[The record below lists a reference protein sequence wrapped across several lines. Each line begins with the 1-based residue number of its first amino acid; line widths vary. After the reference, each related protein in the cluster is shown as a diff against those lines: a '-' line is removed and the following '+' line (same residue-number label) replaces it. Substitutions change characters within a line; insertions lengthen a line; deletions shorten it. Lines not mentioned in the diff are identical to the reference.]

1 MFDQLKKA
9 VESEIQH
16 IQSTFNE
23 QEKLPVNERRKLG
36 ICLSP
41 IEFRSEESTANAS
54 ILTFRA
60 SYIINDSNFKRGA
73 KVSLKLNSK
82 VIEGRVVDV
91 FDYTIQIFT
100 DSEEEINWKDEQV
113 EINFLPDDRTLN
125 CMRLGM
131 KLLDEHPRI
140 QEFVADFKTE
150 FVAEKQEIEGLNL
163 NQQLAAGAILS
174 AKKTVSIQ
182 GPPGTGKT
190 FLLSKSIEQ
199 LVKNGKKVIVSAPSN
214 TAVDNLAF
222 RIKQL
227 GIPVL
232 RVGNEEKISPDL
244 LDNTLDAWLEKSSDA
259 KVIVNLKKALQK
271 ASQIANRDIRNY
283 TKEAAEEKRAARKE
297 VRELRSE
304 IRSISRKNSQELI
317 SSFQV
322 IAGTPVGLFNALSKD
337 HCADVVVLDE
347 AGQCLFPLAILTAS
361 FGERFIQCGDPQQL
375 SPTVLSHQA
384 GKDGL
389 SMSLLEYAHKQQAA
403 MLLNE
408 QYRMDQEILDL
419 VNPYFYSNQLNSA
432 TFLGDGK
439 VQFIDMAG
447 FGEGETQN
455 ELGSTYNLDEVKAI
469 ESILK
474 LNELNPEKTVILSP
488 YSAQITKI
496 SERLGVKWRVS
507 TIDSMQGQEAE
518 NIVISLTRSNE
529 NQEIGFLKDYRRTNV
544 AISRAKNV
552 CYIIGDSAT
561 LGADPFYGELI
572 QKMENDRN
580 YTSVWELEMGD

>member
-9 VESEIQH
+9 VESEIQY

-82 VIEGRVVDV
+82 AIEGRVVDV
-91 FDYTIQIFT
+91 YDYTIQIFT

-113 EINFLPDDRTLN
+113 EINFQPDDRTLN
-125 CMRLGM
+125 CMRLGI
-131 KLLDEHPRI
+131 KLLEEHPRI
-140 QEFVADFKTE
+140 QQFIPDFNSEYTSE
-150 FVAEKQEIEGLNL
+150 NLEIEGLNS

-174 AKKTVSIQ
+174 TKKTVSIQ

-199 LVKNGKKVIVSAPSN
+199 LVKNGKKIIVSAPSN

-222 RIKQL
+222 RIKLL

-259 KVIVNLKKALQK
+259 KVLVNLKKTLQK
-271 ASQIANRDIRNY
+271 ASQLANRDIRNY
-283 TKEAAEEKRAARKE
+283 TKEAADEKRAARKE
-297 VRELRSE
+297 VRELRCE
-304 IRSISRKNSQELI
+304 IRTISHKNTQQLI

-322 IAGTPVGLFNALSKD
+322 IAGTPVGLFNALSKE

-375 SPTVLSHQA
+375 SPTVLSQQA
-384 GKDGL
+384 AKEGL
-389 SMSLLEYAHKQQAA
+389 SMSLLEFAHQQHPAL
-403 MLLNE
+403 LLNE
-408 QYRMDQEILDL
+408 QYRMDQAILDL

-432 TFLGDGK
+432 SFLATGK
-439 VQFIDMAG
+439 VRFIDMAG

-469 ESILK
+469 DSLLK
-474 LNELNPEKTVILSP
+474 SEQFNPEKTVILSP
-488 YSAQITKI
+488 YSAQITQI
-496 SERLGVKWRVS
+496 SEKLGTIWRVS

-518 NIVISLTRSNE
+518 NILISLTRSNE

-561 LGADPFYGELI
+561 LGADSFYGELI
-572 QKMENDRN
+572 QQLENGGN
-580 YTSVWELEMGD
+580 YSSVWELEIDD

>member
-1 MFDQLKKA
+1 MFEQLKKA
-9 VESEIQH
+9 VESEIQY

-41 IEFRSEESTANAS
+41 IEFKSEESTANAS

-73 KVSLKLNSK
+73 KVALKLNSK
-82 VIEGRVVDV
+82 SIEGRVVDV
-91 FDYTIQIFT
+91 YDYTIQIFT

-113 EINFLPDDRTLN
+113 EINFQPDDRTLN

-131 KLLDEHPRI
+131 KLLEEHPRI
-140 QEFVADFKTE
+140 QQFIPDFNSEYTNE
-150 FVAEKQEIEGLNL
+150 NFEIECLNA

-174 AKKTVSIQ
+174 SKKTVSIQ

-190 FLLSKSIEQ
+190 YLLSKSIEQ
-199 LVKNGKKVIVSAPSN
+199 LVKNGKKIIVSAPSN

-222 RIKQL
+222 RIKLL

-232 RVGNEEKISPDL
+232 RVGNEEKISTDL

-271 ASQIANRDIRNY
+271 ASQVANRDIRNY
-283 TKEAAEEKRAARKE
+283 TKEAADEKRAARKE
-297 VRELRSE
+297 VRDLRSE
-304 IRSISRKNSQELI
+304 IRSISRKNTQQLI

-347 AGQCLFPLAILTAS
+347 AGQCLFPLAVLVAS

-375 SPTVLSHQA
+375 SPTVLSQKA
-384 GKDGL
+384 AKEGL
-389 SMSLLEYAHKQQAA
+389 SMSLLEFAHQQHPAL
-403 MLLNE
+403 LLNE
-408 QYRMDQEILDL
+408 QYRMDQAILDL

-432 TFLGDGK
+432 AFLATGK
-439 VQFIDMAG
+439 VRFIDMAG

-469 ESILK
+469 DSLLK
-474 LNELNPEKTVILSP
+474 SEQFHPEKTVILSP
-488 YSAQITKI
+488 YSAQITQIAEK
-496 SERLGVKWRVS
+496 LGTKWRVS

-518 NIVISLTRSNE
+518 NILISLTRSNE

-561 LGADPFYGELI
+561 LGADSFYGELI
-572 QKMENDRN
+572 QQLENGGN
-580 YTSVWELEMGD
+580 YSSVWELEMED

>member
-1 MFDQLKKA
+1 MFEQLKKA
-9 VESEIQH
+9 VESEIQY

-41 IEFRSEESTANAS
+41 IEFKSEESTANAS

-82 VIEGRVVDV
+82 SIEGRVVDV
-91 FDYTIQIFT
+91 YDYTIQIFT
-100 DSEEEINWKDEQV
+100 DTEEEINWKDEQV
-113 EINFLPDDRTLN
+113 EINFQPDDRTLN

-131 KLLDEHPRI
+131 KLLEEHHRI
-140 QEFVADFKTE
+140 QQFIPDFNSEYTNE
-150 FVAEKQEIEGLNL
+150 NFEIEGLNV

-174 AKKTVSIQ
+174 SKKTVSIQ

-190 FLLSKSIEQ
+190 YLLSKSIEQ
-199 LVKNGKKVIVSAPSN
+199 LVKNGKKIIVSAPSN

-271 ASQIANRDIRNY
+271 ASQVANRDIRNY
-283 TKEAAEEKRAARKE
+283 TKEAADDKRAARKE
-297 VRELRSE
+297 VRDLRSE
-304 IRSISRKNSQELI
+304 IRTISRKNTQELI
-317 SSFQV
+317 ATFQV

-347 AGQCLFPLAILTAS
+347 AGQCLFPLAVLVAS

-375 SPTVLSHQA
+375 SPTVLSQKA
-384 GKDGL
+384 AKEGL
-389 SMSLLEYAHKQQAA
+389 SMSLLEFAHQQHPAL
-403 MLLNE
+403 LLNE
-408 QYRMDQEILDL
+408 QYRMDQAILDL

-432 TFLGDGK
+432 AFLATGK
-439 VQFIDMAG
+439 VRFIDMAG
-447 FGEGETQN
+447 FGEGEIQN

-469 ESILK
+469 DSLLK
-474 LNELNPEKTVILSP
+474 SEQFNPEKTVILSP
-488 YSAQITKI
+488 YSAQITQIAEK
-496 SERLGVKWRVS
+496 LGAKWRVS
-507 TIDSMQGQEAE
+507 TIDSIQGQEAE
-518 NIVISLTRSNE
+518 NILISLTRSNE

-561 LGADPFYGELI
+561 LGADSFYGELI
-572 QKMENDRN
+572 QQLENGGN
-580 YTSVWELEMGD
+580 YSSVWEFIT

>member
-1 MFDQLKKA
+1 MFEQLKKA
-9 VESEIQH
+9 VESEIQY

-41 IEFRSEESTANAS
+41 IEFKSEESTANAS

-73 KVSLKLNSK
+73 KVALKLNSK
-82 VIEGRVVDV
+82 SIEGRVVDV
-91 FDYTIQIFT
+91 YDYTIQIFT
-100 DSEEEINWKDEQV
+100 DTEEEINWKDEQV
-113 EINFLPDDRTLN
+113 EINFQPDDRTLN

-131 KLLDEHPRI
+131 KLLEEHPRI
-140 QEFVADFKTE
+140 QQFIPDFNTE
-150 FVAEKQEIEGLNL
+150 YTNETLEIEGLNA

-174 AKKTVSIQ
+174 SKKTVSIQ

-190 FLLSKSIEQ
+190 YLLSKSIEQ
-199 LVKNGKKVIVSAPSN
+199 LVKNGKKIIVSAPSN

-244 LDNTLDAWLEKSSDA
+244 LENTLDAWLEKSSDA

-271 ASQIANRDIRNY
+271 ASQVANRDIRNY
-283 TKEAAEEKRAARKE
+283 TKEAADEKRAARKE
-297 VRELRSE
+297 VRDLRSE
-304 IRSISRKNSQELI
+304 IRTISRKNTQELI
-317 SSFQV
+317 SNFQV

-361 FGERFIQCGDPQQL
+361 FGQRFIQCGDPQQL
-375 SPTVLSHQA
+375 SPTVLSQKA
-384 GKDGL
+384 AKEGL
-389 SMSLLEYAHKQQAA
+389 SMSLLEFAHQQHPAL
-403 MLLNE
+403 LLNE
-408 QYRMDQEILDL
+408 QYRMDQAILDL

-432 TFLGDGK
+432 AFLTTGK
-439 VQFIDMAG
+439 VRFIDMAG

-469 ESILK
+469 DSLLK
-474 LNELNPEKTVILSP
+474 SEQFNPEKTVILSP
-488 YSAQITKI
+488 YSAQITQIAEK
-496 SERLGVKWRVS
+496 LGAKWRVS

-518 NIVISLTRSNE
+518 NILISLTRSNE

-552 CYIIGDSAT
+552 CYIVGDSAT
-561 LGADPFYGELI
+561 LGADNFYGELI
-572 QKMENDRN
+572 QHLENGGN
-580 YTSVWELEMGD
+580 YSSVWELEIED

>member
-9 VESEIQH
+9 VESEIQY

-82 VIEGRVVDV
+82 AIEGRVVDV
-91 FDYTIQIFT
+91 YDYTIQIFT

-113 EINFLPDDRTLN
+113 EINFQPDDRTLN
-125 CMRLGM
+125 CMRLGI
-131 KLLDEHPRI
+131 KLLEEHPRI
-140 QEFVADFKTE
+140 QQFIPDFNSEYTSE
-150 FVAEKQEIEGLNL
+150 NLEIEGLNS

-174 AKKTVSIQ
+174 TKKTVSIQ

-199 LVKNGKKVIVSAPSN
+199 LVKNGKKIIVSAPSN

-222 RIKQL
+222 RIKLL

-259 KVIVNLKKALQK
+259 KVLVNLKKTLQK
-271 ASQIANRDIRNY
+271 ASQLANRDIRNY
-283 TKEAAEEKRAARKE
+283 TKEAADEKRAARKE
-297 VRELRSE
+297 VRELRCE
-304 IRSISRKNSQELI
+304 IRTISRKNTQQLI

-322 IAGTPVGLFNALSKD
+322 IAGTPVGLFNALSKE

-375 SPTVLSHQA
+375 SPTVLSQQA
-384 GKDGL
+384 AKEGL
-389 SMSLLEYAHKQQAA
+389 SMSLLEFAHQQHPAL
-403 MLLNE
+403 LLNE
-408 QYRMDQEILDL
+408 QYRMDQAILDL

-432 TFLGDGK
+432 SFLATGK
-439 VQFIDMAG
+439 VRFIDMAG

-469 ESILK
+469 DSLLK
-474 LNELNPEKTVILSP
+474 SEQFNPEKTVILSP
-488 YSAQITKI
+488 YSAQITQI
-496 SERLGVKWRVS
+496 SEKLGTIWRVS

-518 NIVISLTRSNE
+518 NILISLTRSNE

-561 LGADPFYGELI
+561 LGADSFYGELI
-572 QKMENDRN
+572 QQLENGGN
-580 YTSVWELEMGD
+580 YSSVWELEIDD

>member
-9 VESEIQH
+9 VESEIQY

-82 VIEGRVVDV
+82 AIEGRVVDV
-91 FDYTIQIFT
+91 YDYTIQIFT

-113 EINFLPDDRTLN
+113 EINFQPDDRTLN
-125 CMRLGM
+125 CMRLGI
-131 KLLDEHPRI
+131 KLLEEHPRI
-140 QEFVADFKTE
+140 QQFIPDFNSEYTSE
-150 FVAEKQEIEGLNL
+150 NLEIEGLNS

-174 AKKTVSIQ
+174 TKKTVSIQ

-199 LVKNGKKVIVSAPSN
+199 LVKNGKKIIVSAPSN

-222 RIKQL
+222 RIKLL

-259 KVIVNLKKALQK
+259 KVLVNLKKTLQK
-271 ASQIANRDIRNY
+271 ASQLANRDIRNY
-283 TKEAAEEKRAARKE
+283 TKEAADEKRAARKE
-297 VRELRSE
+297 VRELRCE
-304 IRSISRKNSQELI
+304 IRTISHKNTQQLI

-322 IAGTPVGLFNALSKD
+322 IAGTPVGLFNALSKE

-375 SPTVLSHQA
+375 SPTVLSQQA
-384 GKDGL
+384 AKEGL
-389 SMSLLEYAHKQQAA
+389 SMSLLEFAHQQHPAL
-403 MLLNE
+403 LLNE
-408 QYRMDQEILDL
+408 QYRMDQAILDL

-432 TFLGDGK
+432 SFLSTGK
-439 VQFIDMAG
+439 VRFIDMAG

-469 ESILK
+469 DSLLK
-474 LNELNPEKTVILSP
+474 SEQFNPEKTVILSP
-488 YSAQITKI
+488 YSAQITQI
-496 SERLGVKWRVS
+496 SEKLGTIWRVS

-518 NIVISLTRSNE
+518 NILISLTRSNE

-561 LGADPFYGELI
+561 LGADSFYGELI
-572 QKMENDRN
+572 QQLENGGN
-580 YTSVWELEMGD
+580 YSSVWELEIDD

>member
-9 VESEIQH
+9 VESEIQY

-41 IEFRSEESTANAS
+41 IEFKSEESSANAS

-82 VIEGRVVDV
+82 AIEGRVVDV
-91 FDYTIQIFT
+91 YDYTIQIFT

-113 EINFLPDDRTLN
+113 EINFQPDDRTLN
-125 CMRLGM
+125 CMRLGI
-131 KLLDEHPRI
+131 KLLEEHPRI
-140 QEFVADFKTE
+140 QQFIPDFNSEYTSE
-150 FVAEKQEIEGLNL
+150 NLEIEGLNS

-174 AKKTVSIQ
+174 TKKTVSIQ

-199 LVKNGKKVIVSAPSN
+199 LVKNGKKIIVSAPSN

-222 RIKQL
+222 RIKLL

-259 KVIVNLKKALQK
+259 KVLVNLKKTLQK
-271 ASQIANRDIRNY
+271 ASQLANRDIRNY
-283 TKEAAEEKRAARKE
+283 TKEAADEKRAARKE
-297 VRELRSE
+297 VRELRCE
-304 IRSISRKNSQELI
+304 IRTISRKNTQQLI

-322 IAGTPVGLFNALSKD
+322 IAGTPVGLFNALSKE

-375 SPTVLSHQA
+375 SPTVLSQQA
-384 GKDGL
+384 AKEGL
-389 SMSLLEYAHKQQAA
+389 SMSLLEFAHQQHPAL
-403 MLLNE
+403 LLNE
-408 QYRMDQEILDL
+408 QYRMDQAILDL

-432 TFLGDGK
+432 SFLSTGK
-439 VQFIDMAG
+439 VRFIDMAG

-469 ESILK
+469 DSLLK
-474 LNELNPEKTVILSP
+474 SEQFNPEKTVILSP
-488 YSAQITKI
+488 YSAQITQI
-496 SERLGVKWRVS
+496 SEKLGTIWRVS

-518 NIVISLTRSNE
+518 NILISLTRSNE
-529 NQEIGFLKDYRRTNV
+529 NQEIGFLKD
-544 AISRAKNV
+544 
-552 CYIIGDSAT
+552 
-561 LGADPFYGELI
+561 
-572 QKMENDRN
+572 
-580 YTSVWELEMGD
+580 

>member
-1 MFDQLKKA
+1 M
-9 VESEIQH
+9 
-16 IQSTFNE
+16 
-23 QEKLPVNERRKLG
+23 G

-41 IEFRSEESTANAS
+41 IEFKSEESTANAS
-54 ILTFRA
+54 VLTFRA

-73 KVSLKLNSK
+73 KVALKLNSK
-82 VIEGRVVDV
+82 SIEGRVVDV
-91 FDYTIQIFT
+91 YDYTIQIFT
-100 DSEEEINWKDEQV
+100 DTEEEINWKDEQV
-113 EINFLPDDRTLN
+113 EINFQPDDRTLN

-131 KLLDEHPRI
+131 KLLEEHPRI
-140 QEFVADFKTE
+140 QQFIPDFNSE
-150 FVAEKQEIEGLNL
+150 YRSEPLEIEGLNT

-174 AKKTVSIQ
+174 SKKTVSIQ

-190 FLLSKSIEQ
+190 YLLSKSIEQ
-199 LVKNGKKVIVSAPSN
+199 LVKNGKKIIVSAPSN

-271 ASQIANRDIRNY
+271 ASQVANRDIRNY
-283 TKEAAEEKRAARKE
+283 TKEAADEKRAARKE
-297 VRELRSE
+297 VRDLRSE
-304 IRSISRKNSQELI
+304 IRTISRKNTQELI
-317 SSFQV
+317 ATFQV

-347 AGQCLFPLAILTAS
+347 AGQCLFPLSILVAS

-375 SPTVLSHQA
+375 SPTVLSQKA
-384 GKDGL
+384 AKEGL
-389 SMSLLEYAHKQQAA
+389 SMSLLEFTHQQHPAL
-403 MLLNE
+403 LLNE
-408 QYRMDQEILDL
+408 QYRMDQAILEL

-432 TFLGDGK
+432 AFLATGK
-439 VQFIDMAG
+439 VRFIDMAG

-469 ESILK
+469 HSLLK
-474 LNELNPEKTVILSP
+474 SEEFNPEKTVILSP
-488 YSAQITKI
+488 YSAQITQI
-496 SERLGVKWRVS
+496 SEKLGTKWRVS

-518 NIVISLTRSNE
+518 NILISLTRSNE

-552 CYIIGDSAT
+552 CYIVGDSAT
-561 LGADPFYGELI
+561 LGADSFYGELI
-572 QKMENDRN
+572 QQLENGGN
-580 YTSVWELEMGD
+580 YSSVWELEIED

>member
-9 VESEIQH
+9 VESEIQY

-82 VIEGRVVDV
+82 AIEGRVVDV
-91 FDYTIQIFT
+91 YDYTIQIFT

-113 EINFLPDDRTLN
+113 EINFQPDDRTLN
-125 CMRLGM
+125 CMRLGI
-131 KLLDEHPRI
+131 KLLEEHPRI
-140 QEFVADFKTE
+140 QQFIPDFNSEYTSE
-150 FVAEKQEIEGLNL
+150 NLEIEGLNS

-174 AKKTVSIQ
+174 TKKTVSIQ

-199 LVKNGKKVIVSAPSN
+199 LVKNGKKIIVSAPSN

-222 RIKQL
+222 RIKLL

-259 KVIVNLKKALQK
+259 KVLVNLKKTLQK
-271 ASQIANRDIRNY
+271 ASQLANRDIRNY
-283 TKEAAEEKRAARKE
+283 TKEAADEKRAARKE
-297 VRELRSE
+297 VRELRCE
-304 IRSISRKNSQELI
+304 IRTISHKNTQQLI

-322 IAGTPVGLFNALSKD
+322 IAGTPVGLFNALSKE

-375 SPTVLSHQA
+375 SPTVLSQQA
-384 GKDGL
+384 AKEGL
-389 SMSLLEYAHKQQAA
+389 SMSLLEFAHQQHPAL
-403 MLLNE
+403 LLNE
-408 QYRMDQEILDL
+408 QYRMDQAILDL

-432 TFLGDGK
+432 SFLATGK
-439 VQFIDMAG
+439 VRFIDMAG

-469 ESILK
+469 DSLLK
-474 LNELNPEKTVILSP
+474 SEQFNPEKTVILSP
-488 YSAQITKI
+488 YSAQITQI
-496 SERLGVKWRVS
+496 SEKLGTKWRVS

-518 NIVISLTRSNE
+518 NILISLTRSNE

-561 LGADPFYGELI
+561 LGADSFYGELI
-572 QKMENDRN
+572 QQLENGGN
-580 YTSVWELEMGD
+580 YSSVWELEIDD